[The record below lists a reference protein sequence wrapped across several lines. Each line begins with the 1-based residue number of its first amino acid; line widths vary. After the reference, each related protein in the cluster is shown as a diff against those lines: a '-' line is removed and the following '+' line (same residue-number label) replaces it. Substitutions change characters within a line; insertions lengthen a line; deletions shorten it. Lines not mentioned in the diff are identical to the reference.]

1 LPFNADYLS
10 KLKNTYSNSKPCN
23 NQLFFNMPFQQP
35 VIFKPTTILKKVS
48 PTPTTT
54 TQQTPKTNQNKNKT
68 QETYVRTP
76 LGRNHPTTTTKERKI
91 TPKKNLHKR

>member
-10 KLKNTYSNSKPCN
+10 KLKNTFSNSKPCN

-35 VIFKPTTILKKVS
+35 VIFKPTTMLKKVS
-48 PTPTTT
+48 QH
-54 TQQTPKTNQNKNKT
+54 QQLQPNKPQKNQNKNKT
-68 QETYVRTP
+68 QETSVRTP